1 MADDSLVVKVV
12 PPVPNTSK
20 SYTFS
25 CVTRIYI
32 KNELCIGQLVYQT
45 KINTRCSL
53 AIVLTHF
60 FPLSNITSGYIVQWF
75 VIYYTFSN
83 SFHSRTWLI
92 FVFVLCSFHA
102 RFSCFRS
109 FSFFFWWDRRMHNLC
124 VARNPNGERNGIYQ
138 CLTFYLHFLNNES
151 QDVRTVHSSINNDL
165 PFQLCI
171 WKSGHHKQ
179 IRVRR
184 KSTRYSLHSIFSEII
199 RVGGGEGHTS
209 ETQE

>member
-1 MADDSLVVKVV
+1 MRNAYIYKERAVYRTARLSDKNKYSLLSRYSLDTFFSPIKYNLRLYSTVVC
-12 PPVPNTSK
+12 
-20 SYTFS
+20 YLL
-25 CVTRIYI
+25 Y
-32 KNELCIGQLVYQT
+32 
-45 KINTRCSL
+45 
-53 AIVLTHF
+53 
-60 FPLSNITSGYIVQWF
+60 
-75 VIYYTFSN
+75 
-83 SFHSRTWLI
+83 
-92 FVFVLCSFHA
+92 VFQF
-102 RFSCFRS
+102 
-109 FSFFFWWDRRMHNLC
+109 FSFKDLVDIRFCVVQFSRPILLFPEFFSFWRDRRMHNLC

-165 PFQLCI
+165 PFQFCI